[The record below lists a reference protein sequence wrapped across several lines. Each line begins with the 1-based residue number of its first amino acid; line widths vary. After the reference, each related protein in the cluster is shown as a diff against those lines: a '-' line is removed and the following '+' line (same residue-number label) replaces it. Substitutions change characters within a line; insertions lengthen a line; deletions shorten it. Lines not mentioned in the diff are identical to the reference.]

1 MINKHHS
8 LSLSPRLFE
17 LAQWIPQGS
26 RFVDVGTDHGYLPL
40 WLLQE
45 GRISSAIATDL
56 NQGPL
61 QHAKSTSLDVG
72 IPLDLRLC
80 DGLQGVSPDEVDTIA
95 VAGMGGITIAQILTQ
110 WFSTYG
116 TVFKS
121 SRWNGSFLL
130 QPMSTP
136 EDLRRCLQQLDL
148 VIHREK
154 TVFEGAKNYTLL
166 FASSTTCTHKNLS
179 PYRDIEFKVGRHY
192 PDSPDPNRRL
202 FLDTHLKK
210 ITRTLQN
217 LPLHQTERATSLR
230 YEKAELETLLEEL
243 VSTPQ

>member
-1 MINKHHS
+1 MNKHHS
-8 LSLSPRLFE
+8 LSLSPRLFQ
-17 LAQWIPQGS
+17 LAQWVPQGS

-80 DGLQGVSPDEVDTIA
+80 DGLQGVTPEEVDTIA
-95 VAGMGGITIAQILTQ
+95 IAGMGGITIAQILTQ
-110 WFSTYG
+110 WFALYS

-148 VIHREK
+148 VIQREQ
-154 TVFEGAKNYTLL
+154 TVLEGEKCYTLL
-166 FASSTTCTHKNLS
+166 FVSSTACGHQNTS
-179 PYRDIEFKVGRHY
+179 PYRDIEFKVGRHH
-192 PDSPDPNRRL
+192 PDSPDPNRLL
-202 FLDTHLKK
+202 FLDVHLKK
-210 ITRTLQN
+210 LTRTLQH
-217 LPLHQTERATSLR
+217 LPSHQTERASVLR
-230 YEKAELETLLEEL
+230 SEQAELEALLAEL
-243 VSTPQ
+243 GTTSQ